1 MKLHQLPFAE
11 PVVQVEN
18 EEAVLPCAAASVSPS
33 LSPSPITIPSKD
45 IDSMQDIN
53 LGMDSFGPPLVK
65 VC

>member
-1 MKLHQLPFAE
+1 MKLHQLPFAK
-11 PVVQVEN
+11 PIVQVEN
-18 EEAVLPCAAASVSPS
+18 EEAVLPCTAASVSPS
-33 LSPSPITIPSKD
+33 LSPIPSED

>member
-1 MKLHQLPFAE
+1 MKLHQLPFAK
-11 PVVQVEN
+11 PIVQVEN
-18 EEAVLPCAAASVSPS
+18 EETVLPCTAASVSPS
-33 LSPSPITIPSKD
+33 LSPSPIPSED

>member
-11 PVVQVEN
+11 PVIQVEN
-18 EEAVLPCAAASVSPS
+18 EEAVLPCAVSPS
-33 LSPSPITIPSKD
+33 LSPSPIPIPSED